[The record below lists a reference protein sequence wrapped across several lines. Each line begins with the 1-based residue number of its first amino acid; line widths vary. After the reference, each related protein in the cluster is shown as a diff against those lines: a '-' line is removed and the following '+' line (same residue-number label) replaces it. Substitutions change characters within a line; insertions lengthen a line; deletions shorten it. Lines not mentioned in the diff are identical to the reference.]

1 MKFIADL
8 HVHSKFSRAT
18 AKNLD
23 LENLYIAAQLKGITV
38 VGTGDF
44 TYPQWFSEICEK
56 LEPAEEGLFKLKD
69 EIAKVCDAQVPDVC
83 RSLVR
88 FILSTEI
95 SNIYKKNDKTRKNHN
110 LVLVPD
116 LAVAEKFSAKLDR
129 IGNIKSDGRPILGLD
144 ARNLLEIL
152 LETSDRAFL
161 IPAHIWTPWFSILG
175 SKSGFNSIQEC
186 FEDLTPHIFAAET
199 GLSSD
204 PPMNWRVSDL
214 DRLTLVSN
222 SDAHS
227 PLNLGREANLL
238 NTRLS
243 YSGIKSALKSG
254 DSDVFLSTFEFY
266 PQEGK
271 YHLDGHRNCKIRLN
285 PRETMDCEGK
295 CPVCGKALTLGV
307 LYRVEELADR
317 ARGLKPPTSPS
328 YHSIIPLAEILS
340 DILQVGV
347 KSKKVQT
354 NYHKALMQL
363 GSEFNILHALET
375 DKIASAGIP
384 LLEEAIRRMRQKEVE
399 IIPGY
404 DGEYGRIKIFNS
416 DEREQLLGQKI
427 LFSVPRQNSATPAM
441 SQTIAPSPK
450 ASLAEPRELPPK
462 KQLDLFTEPG
472 TIDIFSQ
479 LNPEQRRA
487 VEYTGG
493 PLLIVAGPGTGKTR
507 TLTHR
512 IAFLMMK
519 KKVSAHRVL
528 AVTFTNKAAQEMR
541 ARLKGL
547 MGDTRS
553 LPLVATFHSF
563 CYQLLNEQNENPKD
577 IIDDHHRG
585 ILIAE
590 ASAYVRKKGCR
601 VSLKPGQILK
611 HIIAAKQQILDPDE
625 FEKMNAADSQ
635 KKIIADIYR
644 TYQNMLAIQNLYD
657 YEDLIFQVVRLFETD
672 EKFCKKYQ
680 KQFQHIFVDEY
691 QDLNQAQYRIV
702 RALAPAKNS
711 VKDLC
716 VIGDPDQAIYGFRGS
731 DVKFFNRFISDYP
744 DTGVIN
750 LVRNYRSTKTILNAS
765 FQVIKDHRQHA
776 SDERTYSQIDGAKTI
791 SIMELATDKTEALT
805 IAGIIEQQIGGTGF
819 HSVDTGRLIDAN
831 IAMSRSYSDFAVLYR
846 TNEQHRVI
854 EQVFERAGIP
864 IQIASRENELNQKG
878 LPELISLLKAIEGC
892 GGYLDYEKI
901 NRIVMPGIGKKT
913 LDSFK
918 DWCYR
923 NQFTLQ
929 QGLLKAARFPVP
941 GLKPSR
947 QQMLNDFS
955 RQLSQYKEDISGLS
969 VAAKLLYL
977 EKNTKLFGMLNSD
990 VKIKEAFTRLV
1001 EAALNF
1007 GADLSGFL
1015 ANIALHTDTDIYA
1028 PKAEKVSLMTMH
1040 AAKGLE
1046 FPVVFISGCEENL
1059 IPFKRPNRGQA
1070 DIQEERRLFYVAM
1083 TRAKDRLY
1091 LTRAKKRRIYGKL
1104 EERDLSDFVAD
1115 IENRLKQD
1123 DTPRLK
1129 KRKKK
1134 GPEQMQ
1140 LKLF

>member
-23 LENLYIAAQLKGITV
+23 LENMYIAAQLKGVTV

-44 TYPQWFSEICEK
+44 TYPAWFSEICEK

-69 EIAKVCDAQVPDVC
+69 ELAKACDEQVPVSCRDV
-83 RSLVR
+83 VR

-152 LETSDRAFL
+152 LETSDQAFL
-161 IPAHIWTPWFSILG
+161 IPAHIWTPWFSVLG
-175 SKSGFNSIQEC
+175 SKSGFNSIKEC
-186 FEDLTPHIFAAET
+186 FEDLNPYIFAAET

-214 DRLTLVSN
+214 DELTLVSN

-243 YSGIKSALKSG
+243 YHGIKSAIKSG
-254 DSDVFLSTFEFY
+254 DSDAFLGTFEFY
-266 PQEGK
+266 PEEGK

-285 PRETMDCEGK
+285 PRETMDFDGK
-295 CPVCGKALTLGV
+295 CPVCGKALTIGV
-307 LYRVEELADR
+307 LNRVEELADR
-317 ARGLKPPTSPS
+317 SQGLKPPSHCP
-328 YHSIIPLAEILS
+328 YHSIIPLAEIFS
-340 DILQVGV
+340 DILRVGV
-347 KSKKVQT
+347 KSKKVKT
-354 NYHKALMQL
+354 NYQKALTQL
-363 GSEFNILHALET
+363 GSEFNILHTLET
-375 DKIASAGIP
+375 DKINSAGIP
-384 LLEEAIRRMRQKEVE
+384 LLGEAIRRMRQKEVE
-399 IIPGY
+399 IMPGY

-416 DEREQLLGQKI
+416 DERERLLGQKA
-427 LFSVPRQNSATPAM
+427 LFSAPRQNSAP
-441 SQTIAPSPK
+441 QTASYSKAPSHLPK
-450 ASLAEPRELPPK
+450 TT
-462 KQLDLFTEPG
+462 QLNLFKDHEV
-472 TIDIFSQ
+472 IDIFSQ
-479 LNPEQRRA
+479 LNDEQRRA
-487 VEYTGG
+487 VEYPGG

-512 IAFLMMK
+512 IAYLMMK
-519 KKVSAHRVL
+519 KKISAHRVL

-541 ARLKGL
+541 ARLMGL

-563 CYQLLNEQNENPKD
+563 CYQILNEQNEKPKG

-585 ILIAE
+585 MLIAE
-590 ASAYVRKKGCR
+590 AVAYVRKKGCR
-601 VSLKPGQILK
+601 VSLKPKQILN

-625 FEKMNAADSQ
+625 FEKINPADPH
-635 KKIIADIYR
+635 KIIITETYR

-657 YEDLIFQVVRLFETD
+657 YEDLMFHVVRQFESGED
-672 EKFCKKYQ
+672 FCKKYQ
-680 KQFQHIFVDEY
+680 KQFQHVFVDEY
-691 QDLNQAQYRIV
+691 QDLNQAQYRII
-702 RALAPAKNS
+702 RALIPAGDTI
-711 VKDLC
+711 KDLC
-716 VIGDPDQAIYGFRGS
+716 VIGDPDQAIYSFRGS
-731 DVKFFNRFISDYP
+731 DVQYFNRFISDYP
-744 DTGVIN
+744 QTGVIN
-750 LVRNYRSTKTILNAS
+750 LIRNYRSTKTILNAS
-765 FQVIKDHRQHA
+765 FQVIKNHRHPS
-776 SDERTYSQIDGAKTI
+776 SDERTYSQIDGAKVI
-791 SIMELATDKTEALT
+791 SIMETATEKTEAQT
-805 IAGIIEQQIGGTGF
+805 IAGVIEQQIGGTGF
-819 HSVDTGRLIDAN
+819 HSVDTGKVFDAN
-831 IAMSRSYSDFAVLYR
+831 SVMSRSYSDFAVLYR
-846 TNEQHRVI
+846 TNAQHRAL
-854 EQVFERAGIP
+854 EKVFERAGIP
-864 IQIASRENELNQKG
+864 FQIASRETALNQKG
-878 LPELISLLKAIEGC
+878 LPEIISLLKAIEGH
-892 GGYLDYEKI
+892 GGYLDYE
-901 NRIVMPGIGKKT
+901 NVMRLLITGIGKKT
-913 LDSFK
+913 LDPFK

-923 NQFTLQ
+923 NRFTLQ
-929 QGLLKAARFPVP
+929 QGLFQAARFPVP

-947 QQMLNDFS
+947 QQILNEFS
-955 RQLSQYKEDISGLS
+955 RQLSQYKENISGLT
-969 VAAKLLYL
+969 VADKLLYL
-977 EKNTKLFGMLNSD
+977 EKNTKLFGILNND
-990 VKIKEAFTRLV
+990 AKIKEAFVRLV
-1001 EAALNF
+1001 EVAVNC
-1007 GADLSGFL
+1007 GTDLIGFFSS
-1015 ANIALHTDTDIYA
+1015 IALHTDTDVYA
-1028 PKAEKVSLMTMH
+1028 QQAEKVSLMTIH

-1046 FPVVFISGCEENL
+1046 FPVVFITGCEEDL
-1059 IPFKRPNRGQA
+1059 IPLKQRNGEQA
-1070 DIQEERRLFYVAM
+1070 DIEEERRLFYVAM

-1091 LTRAKKRRIYGKL
+1091 LTRAKKRRIYGKI
-1104 EERDLSDFVAD
+1104 EAHVLSHFVAD